1 MHFLTAAQVE
11 QLAAVIAA
19 PYPLLVRFD
28 ADTGLRAGELAALR
42 VGRLDLLRGA
52 CEVVESATEEHRG
65 RAAPP
70 GQQVGVDYLDR
81 YGHLFPEE
89 LDHLADRLDRL
100 HAEASVYRRPG
111 GRPSGKAKGLVGD
124 QALLVEVGRLELPG
138 LVIRQRVREGW
149 FEAGCGPVV
158 APPWPR
164 GPIRSSS
171 VRNRRSRA
179 TSHATAI
186 NRSLLAM
193 GSMVRRPRRV
203 GNPDPRFGHRSRDRP
218 GRRDL
223 LVPGRPGTLA
233 DLDRRGGPRTPIP
246 RPRLPPTGWGRLGL
260 DPAPAPALQ
269 LLGGIW
275 SPPADLRLATA
286 RTQARA
292 ERRAAGRVCPICR
305 DNDAA

>member
-1 MHFLTAAQVE
+1 MTCATRAR
-11 QLAAVIAA
+11 ACRSARA
-19 PYPLLVRFD
+19 PASRPCSTTW
-28 ADTGLRAGELAALR
+28 ATGRRRLPGPLRAPVPGG
-42 VGRLDLLRGA
+42 VG
-52 CEVVESATEEHRG
+52 
-65 RAAPP
+65 PP
-70 GQQVGVDYLDR
+70 G
-81 YGHLFPEE
+81 
-89 LDHLADRLDRL
+89 DRLDRL

-171 VRNRRSRA
+171 VQNRRSRA

-186 NRSLLAM
+186 NRSLVAM
-193 GSMVRRPRRV
+193 GPMVRRPRRV

-223 LVPGRPGTLA
+223 LRSGSSGNPSRP
-233 DLDRRGGPRTPIP
+233 
-246 RPRLPPTGWGRLGL
+246 
-260 DPAPAPALQ
+260 
-269 LLGGIW
+269 
-275 SPPADLRLATA
+275 
-286 RTQARA
+286 
-292 ERRAAGRVCPICR
+292 
-305 DNDAA
+305 